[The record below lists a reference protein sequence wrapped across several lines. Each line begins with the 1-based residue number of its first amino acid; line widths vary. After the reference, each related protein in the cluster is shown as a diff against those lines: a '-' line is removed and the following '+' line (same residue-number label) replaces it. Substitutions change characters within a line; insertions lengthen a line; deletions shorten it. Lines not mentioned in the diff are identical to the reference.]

1 MKKTLLILLGCII
14 LAFVPFV
21 LFYVFEY
28 YNWRKP

>member
-14 LAFVPFV
+14 LAFV

-28 YNWRKP
+28 FDWRKP